1 MPGRG
6 GGGRGQSAQGQGG
19 ESQSGGQ
26 NGAQEEST
34 GQGPGRPSTGGQEEE
49 RKGRQPGQGQDEQPG
64 GAGGRAGKKE
74 EDGSGQGSGRP
85 SGDGQDEERKDR
97 QPGIGEDG
105 QGDGKDGLPGEQARQ
120 QGAGAGPAEKSGTG
134 GDGGEPADSGIADD
148 EENNEWLFGNEV
160 VDAAVSAVERD
171 AAYAIE
177 AGVRG
182 RSQPT
187 TIGKPL
193 HRPLPDE
200 PVTRQRYRDE
210 TGMPVTVPVYLP
222 VGQDDSSLQRRR
234 ERHREVANLMAK
246 PLKAIRE
253 QAELRF
259 RRQTNGRLDRRQLV
273 NAYKGMEDVRTRTK
287 EQPHTSFASSIQVD
301 MSGSMSEHVKK
312 KELYDAVMVL
322 GDTFEM
328 MDMPYEVRAFGSR
341 PAQVKAMDE
350 PFHPARAAFLAEGDL
365 GGTSLN
371 ATAALA
377 HSSLLA
383 REEKNRMMIS
393 LTDGSLHDH
402 EATARTLRDARQ
414 NGIVTFGIFFG
425 SQSMCDSGAMDSLY
439 GKGNWTRVEKLSDM
453 PKSVAQRLASI
464 FKSLR

>member
-1 MPGRG
+1 MNSHRSCLARCEGEPEEAYRAALHLAKRFEEEGLVQQLPPQDYSQPMPGRG
-6 GGGRGQSAQGQGG
+6 GSGRGQSAQGQGG

-64 GAGGRAGKKE
+64 GAEGRAGKKE
-74 EDGSGQGSGRP
+74 EDSSGQGSGRP

-222 VGQDDSSLQRRR
+222 VGKDDSSLQQ
-234 ERHREVANLMAK
+234 
-246 PLKAIRE
+246 
-253 QAELRF
+253 QA
-259 RRQTNGRLDRRQLV
+259 G
-273 NAYKGMEDVRTRTK
+273 
-287 EQPHTSFASSIQVD
+287 ASPRSCQSD
-301 MSGSMSEHVKK
+301 GE
-312 KELYDAVMVL
+312 
-322 GDTFEM
+322 T
-328 MDMPYEVRAFGSR
+328 
-341 PAQVKAMDE
+341 AQG
-350 PFHPARAAFLAEGDL
+350 HP
-365 GGTSLN
+365 GT
-371 ATAALA
+371 
-377 HSSLLA
+377 
-383 REEKNRMMIS
+383 
-393 LTDGSLHDH
+393 G
-402 EATARTLRDARQ
+402 
-414 NGIVTFGIFFG
+414 
-425 SQSMCDSGAMDSLY
+425 
-439 GKGNWTRVEKLSDM
+439 
-453 PKSVAQRLASI
+453 
-464 FKSLR
+464 

>member
-1 MPGRG
+1 V
-6 GGGRGQSAQGQGG
+6 Q
-19 ESQSGGQ
+19 
-26 NGAQEEST
+26 
-34 GQGPGRPSTGGQEEE
+34 
-49 RKGRQPGQGQDEQPG
+49 
-64 GAGGRAGKKE
+64 GAGVYG
-74 EDGSGQGSGRP
+74 P
-85 SGDGQDEERKDR
+85 LGDQV
-97 QPGIGEDG
+97 
-105 QGDGKDGLPGEQARQ
+105 GLH
-120 QGAGAGPAEKSGTG
+120 GAGAGGEGSDPASSDVAY
-134 GDGGEPADSGIADD
+134 DGEDT
-148 EENNEWLFGNEV
+148 EWLFGNEV
-160 VDAAVSAVERD
+160 VDAAVTAVERD

-177 AGVRG
+177 AGVRS

-210 TGMPVTVPVYLP
+210 IGMPVTVPVYLP
-222 VGQDDSSLQRRR
+222 VGKDDSSLQRRR
-234 ERHREVANLMAK
+234 ERHREVANLVAK

-253 QAELRF
+253 QAELRL
-259 RRQTNGRLDRRQLV
+259 RRQTKGRLDRRQLV

-328 MDMPYEVRAFGSR
+328 MDMPYEVRVFGSR

-350 PFHPARAAFLAEGDL
+350 PFQPARAAFLAEGDL

-402 EATARTLRDARQ
+402 EATARTMRDARQ
-414 NGIVTFGIFFG
+414 NGIVTFGIFFA
-425 SQSMCDSGAMDSLY
+425 SESLCDSDAMDSLY